1 MSASPGAGARSPLT
15 PSKRQTSPPASGRR
29 KRFSP
34 AKLLRRL
41 SSSKSCGDD
50 ADLDGSARARL
61 TMPFTH
67 ARRAL
72 SLGGR
77 WTAVDGTVIVGTKP
91 SALLGDPRRLA
102 AMGVTGVVNLCAEF
116 RGPETAYRRLAIEHL
131 RLPTSDHVEPAAEVL
146 DAAVAFIRKHE
157 RAGGRVYVH
166 CKALCGNQPVR
177 RVH

>member
-1 MSASPGAGARSPLT
+1 
-15 PSKRQTSPPASGRR
+15 
-29 KRFSP
+29 
-34 AKLLRRL
+34 
-41 SSSKSCGDD
+41 
-50 ADLDGSARARL
+50 
-61 TMPFTH
+61 MPFTH

-116 RGPETAYRRLAIEHL
+116 RGPVAAYRRLAIEHL

-166 CKALCGNQPVR
+166 CCAKIKILR
-177 RVH
+177 RVRAESSRRPPRHRCDTCSMAWRCRFLAARPSQIGRVIAEK

>member
-1 MSASPGAGARSPLT
+1 
-15 PSKRQTSPPASGRR
+15 
-29 KRFSP
+29 
-34 AKLLRRL
+34 
-41 SSSKSCGDD
+41 
-50 ADLDGSARARL
+50 
-61 TMPFTH
+61 MPFTH

-166 CKALCGNQPVR
+166 CKAGHGRSAAVAYAWLVFADRGATSPRAVYAAFARKRNVR
-177 RVH
+177 RGLWRQPNVAALAEQLALSDYKTPAARRATRS

>member
-1 MSASPGAGARSPLT
+1 MLDYPSVLRMSVDKTLKA
-15 PSKRQTSPPASGRR
+15 
-29 KRFSP
+29 
-34 AKLLRRL
+34 LRRL

-116 RGPETAYRRLAIEHL
+116 RGPVAAYRRLAIEHL

-177 RVH
+177 RVHPRILHFT